1 MRTHHSSPTLRL
13 LAAETLTFEVL
24 LQEYFTSQLVTV
36 PLRVEVTVLR
46 HVEYPGGERPVL
58 KLKPNTALAYVVHCG

>member
-24 LQEYFTSQLVTV
+24 LQEDFASKLVPV
-36 PLRVEVTVLR
+36 ALWVYATVLR

-58 KLKPNTALAYVVHCG
+58 KLKPNTALSDVVHCG